1 MWLVGSDQ
9 IAVNMKHVRTTG
21 GARQRQLKRQ
31 SAQLVGTVQFV
42 QSSEQKFE

>member
-21 GARQRQLKRQ
+21 GARQ
-31 SAQLVGTVQFV
+31 AQLNRLPAQIVGTVQFV
-42 QSSEQKFE
+42 RSSEHTFE